1 MEKKEKTAFYCC
13 RKKAGIAQG
22 DAAKLLGVT
31 RTTLW
36 AWETGQTAPDAR
48 GLRRMAEIYDC
59 RLADLISE
67 VSLTK

>member
-1 MEKKEKTAFYCC
+1 MN
-13 RKKAGIAQG
+13 
-22 DAAKLLGVT
+22 AAKLLGVT